1 MENTQ
6 LNIFTGRT
14 AYQNI
19 MDRLTAKIQK
29 PTAEAERTIS
39 IKNELKKL
47 NR

>member
-6 LNIFTGRT
+6 INLFTGKI

-29 PTAEAERTIS
+29 PTAYAERTIS